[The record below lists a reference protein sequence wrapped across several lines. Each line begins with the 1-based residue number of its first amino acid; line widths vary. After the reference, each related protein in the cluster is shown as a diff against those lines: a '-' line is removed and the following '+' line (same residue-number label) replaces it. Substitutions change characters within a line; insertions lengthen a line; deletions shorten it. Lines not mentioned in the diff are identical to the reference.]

1 MIIPDEAVTPPAPV
15 EVVVRPAATVGGAAV
30 QQTAGGGAAPVQT
43 VGRAHLRQV
52 GGSASQEAS

>member
-1 MIIPDEAVTPPAPV
+1 
-15 EVVVRPAATVGGAAV
+15 V